1 MKLNQSDSKKFDNSK
16 ADAQATLVSPVK
28 VEDFCFNEYQEY
40 ESELN
45 ERCTQFIRKDSGVL
59 VYRRMRVAEVFSYG
73 CRDWN
78 QSLEWQLGALKKSMD
93 YKADVANFLEPWY
106 GIGTVASAFG
116 IPYIWPDGQAPA
128 TKPAFQTIDDAL
140 NFDFKPVKETVV
152 GKHSLDMIEFFL
164 DKTKGKL
171 PVSMGDIQSPFN
183 NATYIVDT
191 SNFLISMITEP
202 EKVLAFLDL
211 IANLQIDF
219 YSEQKKLIGDCLVK
233 PGHGFASARSFGGF
247 GMSDDNIVMIDSDSY
262 LDYVL
267 PSFTKLGNAFGGPV
281 LHSCGNYA
289 DKTLI
294 FKKMTGLK
302 MVDAAFT
309 QQTDPSPNPASPFTS
324 ELKNSGIILN
334 ARMVGEPDTVEKT
347 INELW
352 TPGLKLIAV
361 TYSQSPE
368 EQQQVYDLIHQIC
381 Q

>member
-1 MKLNQSDSKKFDNSK
+1 
-16 ADAQATLVSPVK
+16 
-28 VEDFCFNEYQEY
+28 
-40 ESELN
+40 
-45 ERCTQFIRKDSGVL
+45 
-59 VYRRMRVAEVFSYG
+59 
-73 CRDWN
+73 
-78 QSLEWQLGALKKSMD
+78 
-93 YKADVANFLEPWY
+93 
-106 GIGTVASAFG
+106 
-116 IPYIWPDGQAPA
+116 
-128 TKPAFQTIDDAL
+128 
-140 NFDFKPVKETVV
+140 
-152 GKHSLDMIEFFL
+152 MIEFFL

-211 IANLQIDF
+211 LANLQIDF
-219 YSEQKKLIGDCLVK
+219 YREQQKLIGDCMVK

-267 PSFTKLGNAFGGPV
+267 PSLTKLGNAFGGPV

-289 DKTLI
+289 DKTRI
-294 FKKMTGLK
+294 FKKISGLK

-309 QQTDPSPNPASPFTS
+309 LQTDPSPNPAAPFS
-324 ELKNSGIILN
+324 EALAGSGIILN
-334 ARMVGEPDTVEKT
+334 ARMVGEPDTVEKAV
-347 INELW
+347 NELW

-368 EQQQVYDLIHQIC
+368 EQQQVYDLIHKIC

>member
-1 MKLNQSDSKKFDNSK
+1 MKSNLSGSEKFDHSK
-16 ADAQATLVSPVK
+16 ADSQSTLVLPVK
-28 VEDFCFNEYQEY
+28 VNDFCFSRFQEH

-45 ERCTQFIRKDSGVL
+45 ERCSQFIGKDSGVL

-93 YKADVANFLEPWY
+93 YKADIPNFLEPWY

-116 IPYIWPDGQAPA
+116 IPYIWPEGQAPA

-140 NFDFKPVKETVV
+140 NFNFKPVKETVV
-152 GKHSLDMIEFFL
+152 GKHTLDMIEFFL
-164 DKTKGKL
+164 NKTKGKL

-211 IANLQIDF
+211 IASLQIDF
-219 YSEQKKLIGDCLVK
+219 YSEQRKLIGDCMVK
-233 PGHGFASARSFGGF
+233 PGHGFASARCFDGF
-247 GMSDDNIVMIDSDSY
+247 GMSDDNIVMIDADSY
-262 LDYVL
+262 LTYAL

-281 LHSCGNYA
+281 LHSCGNYS
-289 DKTLI
+289 DKTGI
-294 FKKMTGLK
+294 FKKITGLK

-309 QQTDPSPNPASPFTS
+309 PQTDPSPNPVAPFTS
-324 ELKNSGIILN
+324 ELKDSGIILN
-334 ARMVGEPDTVEKT
+334 ARMVGEPDTVETT
-347 INELW
+347 ISELW
-352 TPGLKLIAV
+352 SPGLKMIAV

-368 EQQQVYDLIHQIC
+368 EQQQVYDLIHQMC

>member
-1 MKLNQSDSKKFDNSK
+1 
-16 ADAQATLVSPVK
+16 
-28 VEDFCFNEYQEY
+28 
-40 ESELN
+40 
-45 ERCTQFIRKDSGVL
+45 
-59 VYRRMRVAEVFSYG
+59 
-73 CRDWN
+73 
-78 QSLEWQLGALKKSMD
+78 
-93 YKADVANFLEPWY
+93 
-106 GIGTVASAFG
+106 
-116 IPYIWPDGQAPA
+116 
-128 TKPAFQTIDDAL
+128 
-140 NFDFKPVKETVV
+140 
-152 GKHSLDMIEFFL
+152 
-164 DKTKGKL
+164 
-171 PVSMGDIQSPFN
+171 
-183 NATYIVDT
+183 
-191 SNFLISMITEP
+191 
-202 EKVLAFLDL
+202 
-211 IANLQIDF
+211 
-219 YSEQKKLIGDCLVK
+219 
-233 PGHGFASARSFGGF
+233 
-247 GMSDDNIVMIDSDSY
+247 MSDDNIVMIDSDSY

-294 FKKMTGLK
+294 FKKMAGLK